1 MLQFAGGQSRAGLRL
16 LVLHDDADREF
27 GYTAGAED
35 ALMKARAQDWTVVSI
50 KDDWAA
56 VFADHP

>member
-1 MLQFAGGQSRAGLRL
+1 
-16 LVLHDDADREF
+16 
-27 GYTAGAED
+27 
-35 ALMKARAQDWTVVSI
+35 MKARAQDWTVVSI